1 MIDLYTWTTPNGRK
15 PAIMLEECGLEYS
28 VHPVNIRDGDQFKP
42 EFVKIC
48 PNSKIPAI
56 VDRDANVSI
65 FESGA
70 ILVHLA
76 EKTGKLLPS
85 KDPGRAKVLEW
96 LFWQMANVGPMFGQA
111 GHFTNAAPEKIP
123 YAIDRYASESA
134 RLIKLLD
141 NQLAQTEYMAG
152 AYSIADI
159 ATYPWLVVGFPAI
172 KAAKPDVVGEGAN
185 VARWIAA
192 VGARPAVKKGMQVPQ
207 V

>member
-56 VDRDANVSI
+56 VDRDADVSI

-96 LFWQMANVGPMFGQA
+96 LFWQMANIGPMFGQA

-123 YAIDRYASESA
+123 YAIDRYVSESA
-134 RLIKLLD
+134 RLIKVLD

>member
-28 VHPVNIRDGDQFKP
+28 VHPLNIRDGDQFKP

-56 VDRDANVSI
+56 VDRDADVSI

-123 YAIDRYASESA
+123 YAIDRYVSESA
-134 RLIKLLD
+134 RLIKVLD

>member
-56 VDRDANVSI
+56 VDRDADVSI

-123 YAIDRYASESA
+123 YAIDRYVSESA